1 MKKIV
6 YKITNL
12 INGKIYIGQT
22 NNLKRRI
29 QEHKHDKRANKPIRN
44 AIQKHGWENFKV
56 EELYYGENYNEKEK
70 KFILLFDSRNKEKGY
85 NIVEGGQDSA
95 GEGNPA
101 SILKQKQVDEVIN
114 LLLNTKL
121 TTTEISKKTGIS
133 LKNIR
138 HINSG
143 TSWKQEKTYKY
154 PLRNISNALN
164 KEIVEKIIF
173 LLKKNETIEEIIKK
187 TNVKRYT
194 ILNINRGKI
203 YKKEKLKYPIKDLH
217 LKNQIEQII
226 TDLKE
231 NKNSIKEIAEKHK
244 ISTDVIY
251 RINLGRT
258 HVNKNLEYPIRK
270 NCRN

>member
-1 MKKIV
+1 M
-6 YKITNL
+6 
-12 INGKIYIGQT
+12 
-22 NNLKRRI
+22 
-29 QEHKHDKRANKPIRN
+29 
-44 AIQKHGWENFKV
+44 
-56 EELYYGENYNEKEK
+56 
-70 KFILLFDSRNKEKGY
+70 
-85 NIVEGGQDSA
+85 
-95 GEGNPA
+95 
-101 SILKQKQVDEVIN
+101 
-114 LLLNTKL
+114 
-121 TTTEISKKTGIS
+121 
-133 LKNIR
+133 
-138 HINSG
+138 
-143 TSWKQEKTYKY
+143 
-154 PLRNISNALN
+154 
-164 KEIVEKIIF
+164 
-173 LLKKNETIEEIIKK
+173 KKNETIEEIIKK